1 MDGSGYGLWPL
12 VALSTVLF
20 AVFAASFFHP
30 RSGRDWR
37 AMGGFTA
44 FLVALFTE
52 MYGAPLTVYLLGSWL
67 GSRFPLLRATHGGG
81 HLWND
86 LIGWRYDPH
95 LSPFHAASYLLIGA
109 GFWLIAAA
117 WRVLHQAARTGA
129 LAEGGPYAHVR
140 HPQYDGLLLI
150 MTGFLV
156 QWPTIP
162 TLAMFPVLVAVYLRL
177 ARGEEREVAARLGE
191 AWSGYAART
200 PGFVRAAIRHPFRLM
215 ARAGRA
221 GRAMTP
227 PPGASGEA

>member
-1 MDGSGYGLWPL
+1 MTESAYGLWPL
-12 VALSTVLF
+12 VALNTVLF

-30 RSGRDWR
+30 RTGRDWR

-44 FLVALFTE
+44 FLAALFTE

-86 LIGWRYDPH
+86 LVGWKYDPH
-95 LSPFHAASYLLIGA
+95 LSPFHVASYLLIGA
-109 GFWLIAAA
+109 GFWLIASA
-117 WRVLHQAARTGA
+117 WRVLHQAAQAGA
-129 LAEGGPYAHVR
+129 LAEGGPYARVR

-150 MTGFLV
+150 MTGFLL

-177 ARGEEREVAARLGE
+177 ARSEEREVAGRLGE
-191 AWSGYAART
+191 QWGAYAART
-200 PGFVRAAIRHPFRLM
+200 PGFIPAAVRRPFRRM

-221 GRAMTP
+221 GRAAT
-227 PPGASGEA
+227 GTSHVRGEA